1 MTIVHVQ
8 QPVWQNQLKNA
19 LSSPEEI
26 SQALACDPDE
36 IATVNSHY
44 PLRISPYY
52 LELIRQGGEPLFRQA
67 VPDIRELDDPL
78 GMVDPLAEES
88 LSPVPNLV
96 HRYPDRAL
104 FLVSNQCAMY
114 CRFCTRKRKVGK
126 KSMRVNKETIAAGV
140 EYLKNTPQIREV
152 LISGGD
158 PLLLSDQALEQI
170 LQQLQ
175 AIQHIKVLRIGTRT
189 PCTLPMRI
197 TPELVNMLKKYHPL
211 YINTHFNHPA
221 EITQEAERACTLLAD
236 AGIPLGCQT
245 VLLKGINDSL
255 PVLQELLYR
264 LLEIRVRPYY
274 LMQGDLTEGTAHFRT
289 DIKTGLALMRGLIG
303 SISGMAVPT
312 YILDAPYGKGKIPL
326 TPDYILSHQEDKLDF
341 KNYQGIPCSYPFL

>member
-1 MTIVHVQ
+1 MTD
-8 QPVWQNQLKNA
+8 WQNQLKNS
-19 LSSPEEI
+19 LTSPEELSRI
-26 SQALACDPDE
+26 LDCDP
-36 IATVNSHY
+36 AAAAAVNSRY
-44 PLRISPYY
+44 PFRISPYY
-52 LELIRQGGEPLFRQA
+52 LELIKRVGEPLFRQA
-67 VPDIRELDDPL
+67 VPDIREMEDHQ

-88 LSPVPNLV
+88 QSPVPNLV
-96 HRYPDRAL
+96 HKYPDRAL
-104 FLVSNQCAMY
+104 FLVSSQCAMY

-126 KSMRVNKETIAAGV
+126 ASMQISKETLAAGL
-140 EYLKNTPQIREV
+140 EYLRNTPQIQEV

-158 PLLLSDQALEQI
+158 PLLLPDEHIEEI
-170 LQQLQ
+170 LQRLRE
-175 AIQHIKVLRIGTRT
+175 IRHIKVIRIGTRT

-221 EITQEAERACTLLAD
+221 EITQQAKQACTLLAD

-255 PVLQELLYR
+255 PVIRELLYK

-274 LMQGDLTEGTAHFRT
+274 LMQADLTEGTAHFRT

-303 SISGMAVPT
+303 TVSGMAVPT
-312 YILDAPYGKGKIPL
+312 YILDAPEGKGKIPL
-326 TPDYILSHQEDKLDF
+326 TPDYILSHQEDKLEF
-341 KNYQGIPCSYPFL
+341 NNYQGIPCSYPFL

>member
-1 MTIVHVQ
+1 MTT
-8 QPVWQNQLKNA
+8 WQDQLKNS
-19 LSSPEEI
+19 LSSPEEL
-26 SQALACDPDE
+26 SQNLDCNPAE
-36 IATVNSHY
+36 IAAVGSRY
-44 PLRISPYY
+44 PLRIPPYY
-52 LELIRQGGEPLFRQA
+52 LGLIKQVGEPLFNQA
-67 VPDIRELDDPL
+67 IPDIRELDDPQ

-104 FLVSNQCAMY
+104 FLVSSQCAMY

-126 KSMRVNKETIAAGV
+126 KSMQVSPKTIAAGLD
-140 EYLKNTPQIREV
+140 YLRNTPKIREV

-158 PLLLSDQALEQI
+158 PFLLSDQSLEGI

-175 AIQHIKVLRIGTRT
+175 AIQHIKVIRIGTRT

-221 EITQEAERACTLLAD
+221 EITQEAEQACTLLAD

-245 VLLKGINDSL
+245 VLLKGVNDSEA
-255 PVLQELLYR
+255 VIQELLYR

-274 LMQGDLTEGTAHFRT
+274 LMQADLTEGTAHFRT
-289 DIKTGLALMRGLIG
+289 NIKTGLRIMRGLIG
-303 SISGMAVPT
+303 RISGMALPT
-312 YILDAPYGKGKIPL
+312 YILDAPGGKGKIPL

-341 KNYQGIPCSYPFL
+341 VNYEGIPCSYPFI

>member
-1 MTIVHVQ
+1 MTT
-8 QPVWQNQLKNA
+8 WQDQLKHA
-19 LSSPEEI
+19 ITAPEE
-26 SQALACDPDE
+26 LARHLPCNQDE
-36 IATVNSHY
+36 AETVKARY

-52 LELIRQGGEPLFRQA
+52 LDLIKRSGKVLFRQA
-67 VPDIRELDDPL
+67 VPDIRELDDPE
-78 GMVDPLAEES
+78 GMLDPLAEES
-88 LSPVPNLV
+88 LSPAPNLV

-126 KSMRVNKETIAAGV
+126 TGMRITEKTLSAGL
-140 EYLKNTPQIREV
+140 EYLRNTPQIREV

-158 PLLLSDQALEQI
+158 PLLLSDQRIENI
-170 LQQLQ
+170 LQRLRE
-175 AIQHIKVLRIGTRT
+175 IEHINVIRIGTRT

-197 TPELVNMLKKYHPL
+197 TPELVNMLKKHHPL

-221 EITQEAERACTLLAD
+221 EITQEAEHACTLLAD

-255 PVLQELLYR
+255 PVMRELLYR

-274 LMQGDLTEGTAHFRT
+274 LM
-289 DIKTGLALMRGLIG
+289 
-303 SISGMAVPT
+303 
-312 YILDAPYGKGKIPL
+312 
-326 TPDYILSHQEDKLDF
+326 
-341 KNYQGIPCSYPFL
+341 